1 MIISIILTI
10 LLVFIAV
17 NTKVNGE
24 SFPKWGLYSIALLT
38 LASWESAIVM
48 LCICIYCLYK
58 GVSSGNVSTLKW
70 IEDLIKHV

>member
-17 NTKVNGE
+17 NTKVNGRP
-24 SFPKWGLYSIALLT
+24 FPKWGLYSIALLT

-48 LCICIYCLYK
+48 LCICSYCLCK
-58 GVSSGNVSTLKW
+58 GINTGQISTLKW
-70 IEDLIKHV
+70 IEDLIK